1 MSTIYPFVP
10 TQLPASVTL
19 PQDLVDQRTAASV
32 NVPMTAIGN
41 GVAYIDE
48 LITRTVVA
56 GVMDMNPRG
65 SDVIAP
71 TWNPTSAPTQ
81 FAPVQDNSAN
91 GVLAARCVYY
101 TDYSGLRFYDANAGS
116 ASARHVML
124 ALNPYLLQDADL
136 TRLTLTLDGQAGHVG
151 LPASMPAM
159 GIARWSPETNVWDSL
174 VGAGLTYD
182 SSASTADYEVAH
194 PLRVTP
200 DTNITI
206 DLSTYVYYAV
216 VKNESSTNALSQLR
230 LRSLHIR
237 QYARRYQHK

>member
-1 MSTIYPFVP
+1 MSTVYPFVP

-32 NVPMTAIGN
+32 NVPFATIGN
-41 GVAYIDE
+41 GVAYIDQ
-48 LITRTVVA
+48 LITRTTVA
-56 GVMDMNPRG
+56 GVMDLSPRG

-71 TWNPTSAPTQ
+71 TWDPTSAPTQ

-91 GVLAARCVYY
+91 GVLSPRCVYY
-101 TDYSGLRFYDANAGS
+101 TDYRGLRFYDVNTGS

-136 TRLTLTLDGQAGHVG
+136 TRITLILDGQAGHVG

-159 GIARWSPETNVWDSL
+159 GIARWQPETNVWDSL

-182 SSASTADYEVAH
+182 TSASTADYEVAH
-194 PLRVTP
+194 RLVVTP
-200 DTNITI
+200 DTDITI
-206 DLSTYVYYAV
+206 DLTKCVYYAV
-216 VKNESSTNALSQLR
+216 IKNESSTNALAQLR
-230 LRSLHIR
+230 LRSLEIQ
-237 QYARRYQHK
+237 QYARRYQHR

>member
-1 MSTIYPFVP
+1 MSTVYPFVP

-32 NVPMTAIGN
+32 NVPFATIGN

-56 GVMDMNPRG
+56 GIMDMNPRG

-71 TWNPTSAPTQ
+71 TWDPTSAPTQ

-101 TDYSGLRFYDANAGS
+101 TDYRGLRFYDANAGS
-116 ASARHVML
+116 TSARHVML
-124 ALNPYLLQDADL
+124 ALNPYLIHEADL

-159 GIARWSPETNVWDSL
+159 GIARWRPGTNVWDSL

-182 SSASTADYEVAH
+182 TAASTAAYEVAH
-194 PLRVTP
+194 TLVVTP

-216 VKNESSTNALSQLR
+216 IKNESSTNALAQLR
-230 LRSLHIR
+230 LRSMDIR

>member
-10 TQLPASVTL
+10 AQLPASITL

-32 NVPMTAIGN
+32 NAPMTAIGN

-48 LITRTVVA
+48 PVTRTTVA
-56 GVMDMNPRG
+56 GVMDLSPRG

-71 TWNPTSAPTQ
+71 TWDPTSAPTQ
-81 FAPVQDNSAN
+81 FAPVADNSAN

-101 TDYSGLRFYDANAGS
+101 TDYRGLRFYDVNTGS

-124 ALNPYLLQDADL
+124 ALNAHLIHGADL
-136 TRLTLTLDGQAGHVG
+136 TRLTLTLDGTAGHVG

-159 GIARWSPETNVWDSL
+159 GIARWQPSTNVWDSL

-182 SSASTADYEVAH
+182 TSASTAAYEVAH
-194 PLRVTP
+194 TLDVTP

-206 DLSTYVYYAV
+206 DLSAYVYYAV

-230 LRSLHIR
+230 LRSLDIR
-237 QYARRYQHK
+237 QYARRYQHR